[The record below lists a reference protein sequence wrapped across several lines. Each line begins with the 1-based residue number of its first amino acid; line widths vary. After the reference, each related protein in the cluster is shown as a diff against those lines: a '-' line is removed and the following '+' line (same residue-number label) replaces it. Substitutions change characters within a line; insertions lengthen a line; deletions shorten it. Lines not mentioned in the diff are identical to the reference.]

1 MEMKSQVGDLACVHG
16 VATRGLLV
24 RHLVL
29 PGGLA
34 GSRRVIGW
42 IAETLGPATA
52 ISLMSQYYPTYRAGA
67 HPLLREKGLENVF
80 VQEMS
85 SPASYRP
92 DFTKKK
98 PFRR

>member
-1 MEMKSQVGDLACVHG
+1 
-16 VATRGLLV
+16 
-24 RHLVL
+24 VL

-52 ISLMSQYYPTYRAGA
+52 ISLMSQYYPTYRAAA
-67 HPLLREKGLENVF
+67 HPLINRRIRADEYDPLLDLLREKGLENVF

-85 SPASYRP
+85 SPVSYRP